1 MEQNEKDIQNQNELQ
16 NKEAILKEVRKA
28 AREGAWSGKAISLLF
43 SIVPALIVI
52 ILLVV
57 FVMPKINSMSQKL
70 AGIHTF
76 ESGASDHDLVLE
88 DNGIFGYTAAD
99 FADAILGDSSKLK
112 KLEVFVQEVSDA
124 ATVTNAGLLNWSVFS
139 KNQLITYNGTAVYTV
154 DLSSLKKNDILLD
167 EESKII
173 TLRIPHAVRE
183 EINIPED
190 QIKFGDTNRGLLAFG
205 EIKMSAEDAAK
216 IQAEARSKM
225 EEKLDD
231 ETILETADRFAI
243 LTVWE
248 LYSPIIKG
256 VAKDYSLEVEFR

>member
-1 MEQNEKDIQNQNELQ
+1 MEQNEKEVQSNKDLE
-16 NKEAILKEVRKA
+16 NKEAILNEVRKA
-28 AREGAWSGKAISLLF
+28 AREGAWSGKAISLML
-43 SIVPALIVI
+43 SILPVAIVI

-57 FVMPKINSMSQKL
+57 FVMPKIDSMNQKL
-70 AGIHTF
+70 ASINTF
-76 ESGASDHDLVLE
+76 ESGASQHDLVLE
-88 DNGIFGYTAAD
+88 DNGIFGYTAVD
-99 FADAILGDSSKLK
+99 FEDAILGDSGKLK

-154 DLSSLKKNDILLD
+154 DLSSLTKNDIVFD

-173 TLRIPHAVRE
+173 TLHIPHAVRE

-190 QIKFGDTNRGLLAFG
+190 QIKFGDTSRGLLAFG
-205 EIKMSAEDAAK
+205 EIKMSPEKAAE
-216 IQAEARSKM
+216 IQAEARAKM

-231 ETILETADRFAI
+231 VKILETADRFAI
-243 LTVWE
+243 LSVWE
-248 LYSPIIKG
+248 MYSPIVKG